1 MNTTETLAR
10 EFSRLIRLAITRP
23 GAMHYVQENS
33 DPSDPVCYTHDYCD
47 SNMVMDE
54 AFTNV
59 VGREI
64 DLQSDED
71 RKLWGPAWTMAKANR
86 FYPERTREEVL
97 AIVRADAPV
106 FKALIGADNWDAV
119 WQRLAITPAEAAK
132 ECEGIDADI
141 LHAATTK

>member
-23 GAMHYVQENS
+23 GAMHYVQENA
-33 DPSDPVCYTHDYCD
+33 DPNDAVCPTGDYCD
-47 SNMVMDE
+47 SNMVMWE
-54 AFTNV
+54 AFQKV
-59 VGREI
+59 EGREMDMENDADR
-64 DLQSDED
+64 DLWNE
-71 RKLWGPAWTMAKANR
+71 AWTMAKANR

-106 FKALIGADNWDAV
+106 FKTLIDADNWDAV

-141 LHAATTK
+141 LNAATTK